1 MLVNRVLVKSV
12 FTIITLEDKMG
23 LAQIYGRLFPSVFK
37 SRSRKKVD

>member
-12 FTIITLEDKMG
+12 FTITLEDKMG

-37 SRSRKKVD
+37 SRSRKKVDG